1 MARVQITELALRD
14 AHQSLFA
21 TRMVTADM
29 LPVAALLDRAG
40 FWSLETWGGATFDS
54 CLRYLNEDPWE
65 RIRKLKAAMPKT
77 PMQMLLRGQNL
88 LGYRHY
94 ADDVVESFVARA
106 AHSDVDVFRVF
117 DALNDPR
124 NLQTSM
130 RAVKRAGKHAQAAIS
145 YAVTPVHTLDL
156 YVGLAREL
164 REMGADSLCI
174 KDMAGLLK
182 PYAAFA
188 LVQALRQATGLPI
201 QVHSHATTGMSV
213 ATLVKATE
221 AGAELLDTTISSLA
235 MGTSHSPTETLVEI
249 LRGTPCDPGLDLKL
263 LVEIA
268 AYFREVRRKYSAFE
282 SSFSGADTR
291 ILVSQVPGGMLSNL
305 ESQLKD
311 MKQSGQLDAVLAE
324 IAVVQQDFGYPPLVT
339 PTSQIVGTQAVFN
352 VIFGRYEK
360 LTSESCDLLVGN
372 YGRTPASVNP
382 NLLAKALKQLNLTA
396 PISGRPADLLV
407 NELPKLEQD
416 LKTALGVATVSP
428 DDVLTYAM
436 FPQVAVKFFGTRAK
450 GPVTFAAAPAAP
462 AVAAVAPPAVA
473 PRPTVGGG
481 QGSYAVTVGDK
492 DYTVR
497 SVPDR
502 AAGTLALTV
511 DGVTYT
517 VRVKAAAGAVPP
529 VAAAAPTGVA
539 HTVLAPM
546 PGSIVRLLCEEGQ
559 RVAAGDPIV
568 IMEAMKMQVEIKA
581 ADSGRIRYRAKAGDT
596 VEGDTVL
603 AEISTQERVG

>member
-1 MARVQITELALRD
+1 VEDETVARVQLTELALRD

-21 TRMVTADM
+21 TRMVTRDM
-29 LPVAALLDRAG
+29 LPVASLLDRAG

-65 RIRKLKAAMPKT
+65 RIRQLKAAMPKT

-94 ADDVVESFVARA
+94 ADDVVECFVERA
-106 AHSDVDVFRVF
+106 AANGVDVFRVF

-145 YAVTPVHTLDL
+145 YALTPVHTLEL

-164 REMGADSLCI
+164 RELGADSLCI

-182 PYAAFA
+182 PYDAFE
-188 LVQALRQATGLPI
+188 LVQALRRATGLPI

-213 ATLVKATE
+213 ATLLKATE

-305 ESQLKD
+305 ESQLKE
-311 MKQSGQLDAVLAE
+311 MKQAGKIDAVLAE
-324 IAVVQQDFGYPPLVT
+324 IAVVQKDFGYPPLVT

-360 LTSESCDLLVGN
+360 LTSESCDLLIGN
-372 YGRTPASVNP
+372 YGRTPAAPNP
-382 NLLAKALKQLNLTA
+382 TLLAKALKQLNLTA
-396 PISGRPADLLV
+396 PVSGRPADLLV
-407 NELPKLEQD
+407 NELPKLEHD
-416 LKTALGVATVSP
+416 LKTALGVATVSR

-436 FPQVAVKFFGTRAK
+436 FPQVAAKFFGTRAK
-450 GPVTFAAAPAAP
+450 GPVSFDAAPVAPTAAP
-462 AVAAVAPPAVA
+462 PPGA
-473 PRPTVGGG
+473 GGG
-481 QGSYAVTVGDK
+481 RGSYTVTVGAK
-492 DYTVR
+492 EYVVR

-511 DGVTYT
+511 EGTTYN
-517 VRVKAAAGAVPP
+517 VRVKP
-529 VAAAAPTGVA
+529 VAEVAPAASGAAPAAQVHQA
-539 HTVLAPM
+539 LAPM
-546 PGSIVRLLCEEGQ
+546 PGTIVRLLCEDGH
-559 RVAAGDPIV
+559 RVEAGDPIV
-568 IMEAMKMQVEIKA
+568 IMEAMKMQVEVKA
-581 ADSGRIRYRAKAGDT
+581 AHRGAIRYRAKAGDA
-596 VEGDTVL
+596 VEGDAVL
-603 AEISTQERVG
+603 AEIATQESAR